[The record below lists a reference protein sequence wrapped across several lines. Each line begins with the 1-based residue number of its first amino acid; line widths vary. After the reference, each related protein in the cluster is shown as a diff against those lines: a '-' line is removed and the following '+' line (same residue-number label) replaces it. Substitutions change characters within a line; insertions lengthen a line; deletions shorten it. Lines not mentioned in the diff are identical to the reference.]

1 MFFIDLTAASVPV
14 VQHFEFRKSKYVASI
29 RHSLELHEMEK
40 RRFSANED
48 CFVAHISGPQQDFYL
63 SLFLGG

>member
-29 RHSLELHEMEK
+29 RRSLELNEMEK
-40 RRFSANED
+40 RRFSVNENW
-48 CFVAHISGPQQDFYL
+48 FVVHISGQQQDFYL
-63 SLFLGG
+63 SLFLG